1 MNNEEKILEIL
12 FQIQKDQSDMR
23 ADITG
28 MKSDISGLKTEVADM
43 KSDIS
48 GLKTEV
54 ADMKS
59 DISGLKTEVADMK
72 SDISGLKTEVAG
84 MKSEVADMNQRLRK
98 VEVTQETAVVGS
110 LQLLAEGHITIQN
123 QIKGLSVIDS
133 MQDDIATLKNAVRF
147 LSDKVEKMEVKM
159 EKDQD
164 QEKAG

>member
-23 ADITG
+23 ADIT
-28 MKSDISGLKTEVADM
+28 A
-43 KSDIS
+43 
-48 GLKTEV
+48 
-54 ADMKS
+54 
-59 DISGLKTEVADMK
+59 
-72 SDISGLKTEVAG
+72 
-84 MKSEVADMNQRLRK
+84 MKSEMADMNQRLRK
-98 VEVTQETAVVGS
+98 VEVTQETTVVSS
-110 LQLLAEGHITIQN
+110 LQLLVEGKIPTQN

-133 MQDDIATLKNAVRF
+133 MQDDIAVLKNAVRF

>member
-23 ADITG
+23 ADIT
-28 MKSDISGLKTEVADM
+28 A
-43 KSDIS
+43 
-48 GLKTEV
+48 
-54 ADMKS
+54 
-59 DISGLKTEVADMK
+59 
-72 SDISGLKTEVAG
+72 
-84 MKSEVADMNQRLRK
+84 MKSEMADMNQRLRK
-98 VEVTQETAVVGS
+98 VEVTQETTVVSS
-110 LQLLAEGHITIQN
+110 LQLLVEGKIPTQN

-133 MQDDIATLKNAVRF
+133 MQDDIAVLKNAVRL